1 MSELCMP
8 FFGGRLKVSPF
19 AFMSLSLMFYI
30 EGAKSFFIIMSA
42 AILHELGHLAA
53 VYIAGSRVVRI
64 DVYAVGAVI
73 LYDTA
78 SVSYKKEAAIAFA
91 GPAANIIFG
100 LLSSVVFLRF
110 RCVEL
115 LLFIFASAFFAL
127 FNLLPLRG
135 NDGWNILRS
144 LIAEKRGVVTAESAA
159 GFIATAASVIGAV
172 ASLLLYFA
180 SGGSPAVVVLLLFCV
195 MPT

>member
-1 MSELCMP
+1 MSELCVP
-8 FFGGRLKVSPF
+8 FLGGRLKVSPF
-19 AFMSLSLMFYI
+19 ALMSLSLMFYI
-30 EGAKSFFIIMSA
+30 EGAESFFIIMSA

-73 LYDTA
+73 FYDTA
-78 SVSYKKEAAIAFA
+78 VVSYKKEAAIAFA

-100 LLSSVVFLRF
+100 LLSGLVFSRF
-110 RCVEL
+110 RSVGL
-115 LLFIFASAFFAL
+115 LLFIFANAFFAL

-144 LIAEKRGVVTAESAA
+144 LIAENRGVSEAESVA
-159 GFIATAASVIGAV
+159 GVIAATASMIGAV
-172 ASLLLYFA
+172 AAFWLYFT